1 MNLLLIDRKNRQ
13 NFQITYKKANFYFYV
28 IIDKIT

>member
-1 MNLLLIDRKNRQ
+1 MNLLLIDTKNRQ
-13 NFQITYKKANFYFYV
+13 KLQITYKKAKFYFYV

>member
-13 NFQITYKKANFYFYV
+13 KLQITYKKANFYV